1 MMIDAQPNPI
11 SIDVAGLAAN
21 VAVARR
27 FVTDVVNG
35 GRMDAIPG
43 LVHAGY
49 RYHGPGGVEAEGVE
63 GAEQIIAEFRSGFS
77 DLHAEI
83 TSEIAQDDRVALTIV
98 LTGTHDGELAGIPP
112 TGERIEL
119 PLAIVTRIEEGLI
132 VEDWEYYDSGTIMA
146 QLGLGAPEA

>member
-1 MMIDAQPNPI
+1 MIDTQPKPFPT
-11 SIDVAGLAAN
+11 DVGGLAAN

-27 FVTDVVNG
+27 FVTDVVNE
-35 GRMDAIPG
+35 GRMDAIPD

-49 RYHGPGGVEAEGVE
+49 KYHGPGGVEAEGVG
-63 GAEQIIAEFRSGFS
+63 GAEQVISEFRSGFS
-77 DLHAEI
+77 DLQAEI

-98 LTGTHDGELAGIPP
+98 LTGTHDGDLAGIPP

-119 PLAIVTRIEEGLI
+119 PLAIITRIEDGLI

-146 QLGLGAPEA
+146 QLGFGAPEA